1 MKSWKVFAL
10 ALAVAG
16 MLVADAD
23 AGGRRGRR
31 VRGCSEGNCCTT
43 TSTCGTASSCSTGSC
58 GQVVESK
65 PATKV
70 EGNTTTTS
78 TPVITGTVIYS
89 SSCRGGRCR

>member
-16 MLVADAD
+16 MLTVDAD

-31 VRGCSEGNCCTT
+31 VRGCSDGSCTT
-43 TSTCGTASSCSTGSC
+43 TSTCGTASNCSTGSC

-70 EGNTTTTS
+70 EGNTTTTT
-78 TPVITGTVIYS
+78 TPVTTGIVIYS
-89 SSCRGGRCR
+89 GTCRGGRCR